1 MTLNTHKHHP
11 TKRRRQRPNQKT
23 KRRGRRLKQKTKR
36 GRTQK
41 RRRKQRGGDTIRQK
55 IQQLPSA
62 LKRAPHYYSPNCMST
77 NNNITPADINTFA
90 ILQLLNTPTLTSTPT
105 PTPTPNLQTLNE
117 ADIDEINTTALKKY
131 TNELSKYDAN
141 EQTRELQKV
150 LGLIKNP
157 VYVAKL
163 LEMMPAGDVK
173 NNIKKWLVQVS
184 VRDPATPQ
192 EQVPEPTQRPTP
204 QEQVPEPTQTQAQA
218 VQLKQTEIQKTNKNL
233 CSKYNNTTQNPTT
246 RETLKDGNCFYS
258 SLYRAARDSPYG
270 DLRQYILSCL
280 TDNIQQVPVNDEAEY
295 IKLVRK
301 AVADK
306 IQKNVYNAISNKRK
320 FEIRND
326 KTIRDRDLQAALE
339 VDLYT
344 KLYRS
349 ATDPSDNSLYTSW
362 MDSASNQMK
371 TKFTKDYFKTS
382 TSEQFYNDLA
392 NIVKTD
398 KVYASDSDISVVD
411 YLLGKCK
418 VIIFKGDTDDS
429 FKKRLAKICD
439 TPDLQK
445 KIHLFFKL
453 SKNTEHYD
461 YWV

>member
-1 MTLNTHKHHP
+1 LNK
-11 TKRRRQRPNQKT
+11 
-23 KRRGRRLKQKTKR
+23 
-36 GRTQK
+36 
-41 RRRKQRGGDTIRQK
+41 
-55 IQQLPSA
+55 
-62 LKRAPHYYSPNCMST
+62 
-77 NNNITPADINTFA
+77 
-90 ILQLLNTPTLTSTPT
+90 
-105 PTPTPNLQTLNE
+105 

-163 LEMMPAGDVK
+163 LKMMPVGDVK

-184 VRDPATPQ
+184 VRDPATPPQ
-192 EQVPEPTQRPTP
+192 MPEPTPIPTPIPTP
-204 QEQVPEPTQTQAQA
+204 QEQVQTPIPTPQEQVQTPTQTQAQA
-218 VQLKQTEIQKTNKNL
+218 LQLKQTEIQKTNKNL

-246 RETLKDGNCFYS
+246 KETLKDGNCFYS

-280 TDNIQQVPVNDEAEY
+280 TDNNQQVPVNNEAEY
-295 IKLVRK
+295 IKLVRT

-306 IQKNVYNAISNKRK
+306 IRKSVYNAISKKRK

-344 KLYRS
+344 MLHNS

-362 MDSASNQMK
+362 LDSASKQIK
-371 TKFTKDYFKTS
+371 DKFTKGYFNIS
-382 TSEQFYNDLA
+382 TPEQFYNDLA
-392 NIVKTD
+392 NIVEQD
-398 KVYASDSDISVVD
+398 KVYASESDISVVD

-418 VIIFKGDTDDS
+418 VIIFKGDTDES
-429 FKKRLAKICD
+429 FKKRLAKICK
-439 TPDLQK
+439 TLDLQK

-453 SKNTEHYD
+453 TKDTEHYD